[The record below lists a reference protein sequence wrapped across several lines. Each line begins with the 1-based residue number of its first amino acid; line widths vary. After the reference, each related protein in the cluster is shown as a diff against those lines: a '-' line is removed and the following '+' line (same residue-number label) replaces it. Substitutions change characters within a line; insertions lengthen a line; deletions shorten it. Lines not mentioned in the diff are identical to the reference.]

1 MLAVESCKIVF
12 LRGHF
17 IFTCSDTFAV
27 GCIVQPCTLGV
38 QPQCTASETD
48 RQTDTDDMIMPITD
62 HTECSTMG

>member
-27 GCIVQPCTLGV
+27 GCIVQPCTLEFSHSA
-38 QPQCTASETD
+38 QRQ
-48 RQTDTDDMIMPITD
+48 RQTDRHRRHD
-62 HTECSTMG
+62 HANN